1 MNSMITRLLATAALS
16 AALLMAPVAGAQ
28 ATPDQISAAI
38 ADTARPATDT
48 ERDVRRHPAEL
59 LAFTQV
65 KPGDTVIDVIP
76 GGGYFTRL
84 FSNVVGADG
93 KVVAFV
99 PKVEVD
105 KYGMEKGAKAAAEGR
120 ANVSVVI
127 DPIGGPYSTG
137 NADVVFTSQNYH
149 DLHTDFIPGG
159 TVAAF
164 NKAVF
169 AALKPGGVF
178 IVIDHSA
185 KPGADISVADT
196 LHRIDP
202 AIVKAEVEAAG
213 FVFDGESPVLANPAD
228 TREASV
234 FDEAIRGKT
243 DQFAY
248 RFRKPAN

>member
-1 MNSMITRLLATAALS
+1 MNHTLTRLLTSAALG
-16 AALLMAPVAGAQ
+16 AALLMTPIASAQ
-28 ATPDQISAAI
+28 ATPEQIASAI
-38 ADTARPATDT
+38 ADTTRPEK
-48 ERDVRRHPAEL
+48 ERDRDASRHPADI
-59 LAFTQV
+59 LAFTQA

-127 DPIGGPYSTG
+127 EPIGGPYSTG
-137 NADVVFTSQNYH
+137 DADVVFTSQNYH
-149 DLHTDFIPGG
+149 DLHTDFIPGA
-159 TVAAF
+159 TVADF

-178 IVIDHSA
+178 IVVDHSA
-185 KPGADISVADT
+185 KPGADIAVADT

-213 FVFDGESPVLANPAD
+213 FVFDGESPVLANPED
-228 TREASV
+228 TREANV

-243 DQFAY
+243 DQFVY